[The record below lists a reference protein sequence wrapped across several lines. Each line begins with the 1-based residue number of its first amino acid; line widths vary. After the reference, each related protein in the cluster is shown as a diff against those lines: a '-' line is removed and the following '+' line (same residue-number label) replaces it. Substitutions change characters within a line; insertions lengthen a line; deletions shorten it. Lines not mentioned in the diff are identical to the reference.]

1 MIFKKVNRKKTLIAI
16 VAVAVFLS
24 ALLLCLIKQENKEQ
38 VQRFQQEEMKKEL
51 VETAK
56 YLEQIDDIVLR
67 NHEII
72 QGLYGSD
79 GQMQN
84 SMDTLDENFVQNM
97 VKQFGPIMK
106 KSEDITVSL
115 KEMQSQITNYLHQ
128 YGGDSLS
135 QTEFLKQMSEHIETI
150 ISNMESAQKNLNEL
164 LKKSDEEAVE
174 HKDEIKAETAKIQKM
189 LEESNEM
196 LEQFYTNLEELEKQH
211 INLSKSNQTEL
222 LAGIKQLQ
230 ESMIQNM
237 DSVTMD
243 FRNLT
248 KQLQIEMEDMNLQID
263 VKSQEIQ
270 TKLQEIH
277 VGIGQTESDIM
288 NLLNRMEEDQS
299 KRMEQIKT
307 ITIEEIK
314 GAVKKTEQALEDAK
328 RELKV
333 LVEELQVS
341 QDERHLETMSVL
353 TDMND
358 SIQTAME
365 SHVSESLLSLQGS
378 LDAGNSI
385 LKENMTNHFEGLN
398 VVLSDASKQITN
410 QFGGLKGILSDNQ
423 IKSEEQITEL
433 RKVLLEGF
441 DAGNNILQVNML
453 EKFGNLDTNAAN
465 NTALISENMSEKF
478 GTLGDMV
485 NQNGRDIKKSMDLWM
500 NSLNEKLTEVFQSVS
515 EGKQLI
521 ASALTDKGVSAGAT
535 ESFANLA
542 NKIKLITSNSLSG
555 NIKYTYHV
563 HVPACTVA
571 CTGTMYMFGNQAVGN
586 GKWRK
591 DYACGSC
598 HREWS
603 TTESDQPQSR
613 ICVYGTPTI
622 ACGKTTNTIEKAE
635 IVFNSAA
642 MAYDE
647 PIEDFEGT
655 VSEIEDG
662 VLESGEPNAEEEVM
676 DENDAGNNTQQDMG
690 EDLEEGTAVK
700 DGKEEMPEETI
711 GKDNANM

>member
-1 MIFKKVNRKKTLIAI
+1 MLIAI
-16 VAVAVFLS
+16 VAVVVFLS
-24 ALLLCLIKQENKEQ
+24 ALLFCLIRQNNKEQ
-38 VQRFQQEEMKKEL
+38 VEFFQQEEMKKEL
-51 VETAK
+51 VETAE

-67 NHEII
+67 NHDII

-79 GQMQN
+79 GQMQT

-97 VKQFGPIMK
+97 VKQIGPIMK
-106 KSEDITVSL
+106 KSEDITLSL
-115 KEMQSQITNYLHQ
+115 KEMQSQITNNLDQ
-128 YGGDSLS
+128 YDGDSLS
-135 QTEFLKQMSEHIETI
+135 QTEYLEQMSEHIETI
-150 ISNMESAQKNLNEL
+150 ISNMESTQKNLQEL
-164 LKKSDEEAVE
+164 LKKSDKEAVE
-174 HKDEIKAETAKIQKM
+174 HKNEIKAETAKIQKM

-196 LEQFYTNLEELEKQH
+196 LGQFYTNLEDLEKQH
-211 INLSKSNQTEL
+211 INLSKNNQTEL

-230 ESMIQNM
+230 ESMTQNM

-248 KQLQIEMEDMNLQID
+248 KQLQTEMEDMNLQID

-314 GAVKKTEQALEDAK
+314 GAVTKTEQALEDAK
-328 RELKV
+328 RELTE

-353 TDMND
+353 TDMED
-358 SIQTAME
+358 GIQSAME

-385 LKENMTNHFEGLN
+385 LKETMTNHFQGLN
-398 VVLSDASKQITN
+398 VDLSDASKQMTN
-410 QFGGLKGILSDNQ
+410 QFGELTGTLSDIQ
-423 IKSEEQITEL
+423 IKTEQQITEL

-465 NTALISENMSEKF
+465 NTALISENMKEQI
-478 GTLGDMV
+478 GTLGDTV
-485 NQNGRDIKKSMDLWM
+485 NQNGQDIKNSMDLWM

-642 MAYDE
+642 MTYDE
-647 PIEDFEGT
+647 PIEDFGAT
-655 VSEIEDG
+655 VPAIEDG
-662 VLESGEPNAEEEVM
+662 VLESEESNTEEEM
-676 DENDAGNNTQQDMG
+676 IDENDAGNSTQQNIG
-690 EDLEEGTAVK
+690 EDLEEGTVVEAET
-700 DGKEEMPEETI
+700 EEMTDETVS
-711 GKDNANM
+711 GNNPDM